1 MVGAV
6 GFAAQTVVVRGFYA
20 RQNTLLPAIF
30 GTLAVLGSIPFYILG
45 LQWLGVAGVALAL
58 SLSAI
63 LQVGVLY
70 AWWNRWS
77 GNAGSGA
84 VYRCYGRVLAL
95 SGGLFPLLEA
105 ATRGMRAL
113 VGGST
118 PLERLL
124 VASAVGG
131 LFILLLVAGGR
142 LLGIE
147 EIQWLWRR
155 LSQRKPS

>member
-1 MVGAV
+1 
-6 GFAAQTVVVRGFYA
+6 
-20 RQNTLLPAIF
+20 
-30 GTLAVLGSIPFYILG
+30 
-45 LQWLGVAGVALAL
+45 
-58 SLSAI
+58 
-63 LQVGVLY
+63 
-70 AWWNRWS
+70 
-77 GNAGSGA
+77 
-84 VYRCYGRVLAL
+84 
-95 SGGLFPLLEA
+95 
-105 ATRGMRAL
+105 MRAL